1 MSGAVAPAALAM
13 AVRALGVTLVFTAS
27 GVDPLRPL
35 WAAERPLIYAL
46 WHGRILMAPW
56 VNERLRR
63 THGARTVRVLAS
75 RSRDGEL
82 VARFVRRF
90 GLEAARGSSSRGGAP
105 GLRALTRTLEAGAD
119 VAVVPDGPRG
129 PCRRLQPG
137 VVALAAL
144 TGAPIVPMGI
154 AARPARRLRTW
165 DEFLVPL
172 PFARCGV
179 YFGPLAHVARGA
191 DREQARAEVERALDD
206 ATAAADRMV
215 EARS

>member
-1 MSGAVAPAALAM
+1 MSLTVAPTATAI
-13 AVRALGVTLVFTAS
+13 AVRALGVTLAFTSA

-35 WAAERPLIYAL
+35 WATGRPLIYAI

-56 VNERLRR
+56 VSERLRR
-63 THGARTVRVLAS
+63 TDGARPVRVLAS

-82 VARFVRRF
+82 LVRFVRRF
-90 GLEAARGSSSRGGAP
+90 GLDAARGSSSRGGAP
-105 GLRALTRTLEAGAD
+105 GFRALTRTLGEGAD
-119 VAVVPDGPRG
+119 VVMVPDGPRG

-144 TGAPIVPMGI
+144 TGAPVVPMGI
-154 AARPARRLRTW
+154 AARPARRLKTW

-172 PFARCGV
+172 PFARCSAV
-179 YFGPLAHVARGA
+179 FGPAASIARGA
-191 DREQARAEVERALDD
+191 DREQARAELERALDD

-215 EARS
+215 SA